1 MKLVINNLT
10 KTYKNGVKAIDN
22 LSIEIG
28 TGMFGLFCVCLFG
41 IKKRKK
47 IFIF

>member
-1 MKLVINNLT
+1 MKLVIKNLT

-28 TGMFGLFCVCLFG
+28 TG
-41 IKKRKK
+41 
-47 IFIF
+47 

>member
-1 MKLVINNLT
+1 MKLVIENLT

-28 TGMFGLFCVCLFG
+28 TVCLVYWG
-41 IKKRKK
+41 QMVQGNHH
-47 IFIF
+47 